1 MEIILKGI
9 EIENFKSYVT
19 KQCIDISDLSVL
31 LGANSSGKSTAL
43 QALLA
48 MKQTMECN
56 SPDEELLLS
65 GKYVALGDFDDVIS
79 DRTKEYFNFA
89 IILEQT
95 GDYESAVEGDCFKIS
110 WCFKRGEDRISAVL
124 DQLDITYENLN
135 LSFKRAENGLYQMF
149 IDDERSAFS
158 AKIHNL
164 LFVDYILHY
173 DKDINN
179 KAFELLNVVS
189 KMVMPKKVI
198 TSPTDIPVAIEAID
212 DFYFQLFGKIQE
224 AKADIRNESF
234 KEDVKALASRLQALI
249 DRYGDLVYPGF
260 AAIPR
265 AMSNTV
271 KTMILNMTMPILKN
285 YDNLEKLIIEHEQI
299 ISEYEESS
307 KKVEDYSEIYEL
319 GANIFNL
326 FNVDDE
332 KKDQYT
338 QIKYALDFYAS
349 FYQNIISKIFFV
361 GPIRETPQGLYNIGF
376 ETIPKYV
383 GPTGAYFA
391 SVLLHENKKERNYI
405 LPDGNEICT
414 LSDALAAWMVHLDIA
429 SSVYVDKRNSFGFSV
444 SVENMERV
452 KSDIMNVGIG
462 TSQVLPVLISVL
474 LSEPGEILIFEQP
487 ELHLHPYS
495 QSRLADMFTEFCRCG
510 RKIILET
517 HSEYF
522 LLRLRYHIVKEN
534 YSNEAAAVNFFQNDN
549 GTRVTCANI
558 SGFGNIEY
566 PTDFRDETQELLDAI
581 LNASLERKGLL

>member
-135 LSFKRAENGLYQMF
+135 LSFKRAENGLYHMF

-271 KTMILNMTMPILKN
+271 KIMILNMTMPILKN

-405 LPDGNEICT
+405 LPAGNEICT

-549 GTRVTCANI
+549 GTWLRVPIFLA
-558 SGFGNIEY
+558 
-566 PTDFRDETQELLDAI
+566 LAI
-581 LNASLERKGLL
+581 LNIRLILEMRHRNF

>member
-135 LSFKRAENGLYQMF
+135 LSFKRAENGLYHMF

-285 YDNLEKLIIEHEQI
+285 YDNLEKIII
-299 ISEYEESS
+299 
-307 KKVEDYSEIYEL
+307 
-319 GANIFNL
+319 
-326 FNVDDE
+326 
-332 KKDQYT
+332 
-338 QIKYALDFYAS
+338 
-349 FYQNIISKIFFV
+349 
-361 GPIRETPQGLYNIGF
+361 
-376 ETIPKYV
+376 
-383 GPTGAYFA
+383 
-391 SVLLHENKKERNYI
+391 
-405 LPDGNEICT
+405 
-414 LSDALAAWMVHLDIA
+414 
-429 SSVYVDKRNSFGFSV
+429 
-444 SVENMERV
+444 
-452 KSDIMNVGIG
+452 
-462 TSQVLPVLISVL
+462 
-474 LSEPGEILIFEQP
+474 
-487 ELHLHPYS
+487 
-495 QSRLADMFTEFCRCG
+495 
-510 RKIILET
+510 
-517 HSEYF
+517 
-522 LLRLRYHIVKEN
+522 
-534 YSNEAAAVNFFQNDN
+534 
-549 GTRVTCANI
+549 
-558 SGFGNIEY
+558 
-566 PTDFRDETQELLDAI
+566 
-581 LNASLERKGLL
+581 